1 MEQAV
6 AYLNAKY
13 GSNTVELT
21 LKDSYYNMLE
31 KIKPHFEL
39 IETAKKAMGELDVY
53 KRQYLNSVTYI
64 THVIQ
69 SVLFIKN
76 TYI

>member
-6 AYLNAKY
+6 AYLNAKIWQQY
-13 GSNTVELT
+13 RKELT

-39 IETAKKAMGELDVY
+39 IETAKEAMGELD
-53 KRQYLNSVTYI
+53 
-64 THVIQ
+64 IQ
-69 SVLFIKN
+69 PIIRPIRGYGWSKTVL
-76 TYI
+76 